1 LIQVLFIGVNK
12 KEMAGLKEI
21 LDMLPGKDCGLCGFK
36 TCEEFAQEVMKA
48 PEALKKCVYHQEKA
62 QLPEIAGLSEQEIN
76 WKDILERDYDFIL
89 DKFPDDPGPRETI
102 LLANPANVEKLRI
115 KKGDILY
122 GRPAIGTGC
131 PVTHCGVV
139 MEEPDYFN
147 GTVVWCI
154 VGPIL
159 PRERGIHIGYYYI
172 VAYEGLVTYMKKEL
186 EFGRRYFFLPRYC
199 MLQSRHSG
207 LINTIG
213 KVKNGFHVRLEG
225 IWLG

>member
-1 LIQVLFIGVNK
+1 
-12 KEMAGLKEI
+12 MADLKEI
-21 LDMLPGKDCGLCGFK
+21 LDMLPGKNCGLCGFK
-36 TCEEFAQEVMKA
+36 TCEEFAQEVIKN
-48 PEALKKCVYHQEKA
+48 PEALKRCVYYQEKG
-62 QLPEIAGLSEQEIN
+62 LPPDISEFSEQEIT
-76 WKDILERDYDFIL
+76 WKDILQRDYDFIL
-89 DKFPDDPGPRETI
+89 DKFPEDPGPRETI
-102 LLANPANVEKLRI
+102 LLSNPANVEKLKI

-122 GRPAIGTGC
+122 GRPALGTGC

-147 GTVVWCI
+147 GTLVWCI

-159 PRERGIHIGYYYI
+159 AREKGIHIGYYYI
-172 VAYEGLVTYMKKEL
+172 VAYEGLVKYTKEEL

-207 LINTIG
+207 FINTIG
-213 KVKNGFHVRLEG
+213 KVNNGFHVRLEG